1 METLMSDHCGYPRQ
15 SALPPFLLNGDDP
28 TSALLRERA
37 FLLGLPGSGPAP
49 PPPPPPPQFVRGAPM
64 MWRPHPTGIPN
75 IDPSDVYN
83 LIAASAAC
91 PPWYSAAALASAS
104 SGFRGT
110 PSMPP
115 TTAAALALA
124 SSPHLWTAANVAA
137 AQAAQLPLG
146 LTSRSP
152 MIHNSPSIVGSGPIL
167 RTMQQQSQADVNMHS
182 IHRYPAFFFS
192 SPKKEQSSSSSI
204 NSDSDSSATTPGMN
218 ISDINR

>member
-1 METLMSDHCGYPRQ
+1 MSDHCGYPRQ
-15 SALPPFLLNGDDP
+15 SVLPPFFLNGDDP

-37 FLLGLPGSGPAP
+37 FLLGLPGSGPP
-49 PPPPPPPQFVRGAPM
+49 PPPPPPPAQFMRGAPM

-75 IDPSDVYN
+75 IDPNEVYN

-104 SGFRGT
+104 TGFRGT

-124 SSPHLWTAANVAA
+124 SSPHLWSVANAAA

-146 LTSRSP
+146 LTSRTP
-152 MIHNSPSIVGSGPIL
+152 MIQNSPSVVGSGPMI
-167 RTMQQQSQADVNMHS
+167 RSPTDVNMHS
-182 IHRYPAFFFS
+182 IHRYPAFFYS
-192 SPKKEQSSSSSI
+192 SPKKEVSSNSSI
-204 NSDSDSSATTPGMN
+204 NSDSDSSATPGMN
-218 ISDINR
+218 ISEINR